1 MAITKFGILTLLA
14 MGAVQVSGRRQRQLQ
29 RPAESPLLNQMTS
42 QGCFS
47 TLPSDAE
54 SHGSG
59 TFLASGECWN
69 SCTKENKNVAITS
82 GSTCYCS
89 DSYPAKSSLVDDSS
103 CDWPC
108 PGYAMEACG
117 GLDPQAYSVF
127 NTGLELAPEYDDSEE
142 DDGDAFS
149 STTEDPS
156 SASAAISTASD
167 ASTKVTVTSLAT
179 GISPTTETQEV
190 SSATASLEAT
200 SPVLPVTVSQIAP
213 VVNEQTAATTPSAS
227 ASTVPENASPRL
239 SNPIGNI
246 VRMMISLF

>member
-1 MAITKFGILTLLA
+1 
-14 MGAVQVSGRRQRQLQ
+14 MGAAQVSGRRQLQ
-29 RPAESPLLNQMTS
+29 TPAQSPVLNQMTS

-59 TFLASGECWN
+59 SFLASGECWN

-89 DSYPAKSSLVDDSS
+89 DNYPAKSSLLDDSS

-117 GLDPQAYSVF
+117 GLDPKAYSVF
-127 NTGLELAPEYDDSEE
+127 NTGLELAPEYDDGEA
-142 DDGDAFS
+142 DDGDAS
-149 STTEDPS
+149 SATEAPS
-156 SASAAISTASD
+156 SASATISTASV
-167 ASTKVTVTSLAT
+167 ASTKVTVTSSAT
-179 GISPTTETQEV
+179 GIPSTTETE
-190 SSATASLEAT
+190 EAT
-200 SPVLPVTVSQIAP
+200 SPVLPVTASQIAP
-213 VVNEQTAATTPSAS
+213 VVNKQTAAATPSAS
-227 ASTVPENASPRL
+227 TSTVPENASPRL

-246 VRMMISLF
+246 VRMVMSLL

>member
-1 MAITKFGILTLLA
+1 MAITKFGLFTLLA
-14 MGAVQVSGRRQRQLQ
+14 MGAAQVSGRRQLQ
-29 RPAESPLLNQMTS
+29 TPAQSPVLNQMTS

-59 TFLASGECWN
+59 SFLASGECWN

-89 DSYPAKSSLVDDSS
+89 DNYPAKSSLLDDSS

-117 GLDPQAYSVF
+117 GLDPKAYSVF
-127 NTGLELAPEYDDSEE
+127 NTGLELAPEYDDGEA
-142 DDGDAFS
+142 DDGDAS
-149 STTEDPS
+149 SATEAPS
-156 SASAAISTASD
+156 SASATISTASV
-167 ASTKVTVTSLAT
+167 ASTKVTVTSSAT
-179 GISPTTETQEV
+179 GIPSTTETE
-190 SSATASLEAT
+190 EAT
-200 SPVLPVTVSQIAP
+200 SPVLPVTASQIAP
-213 VVNEQTAATTPSAS
+213 VVNKQTATATPSAS
-227 ASTVPENASPRL
+227 TLTVPENASPRL

-246 VRMMISLF
+246 VRMVMSLL

>member
-1 MAITKFGILTLLA
+1 MAITKFGLLTLLA
-14 MGAVQVSGRRQRQLQ
+14 VGTAQVSGRRQIQT
-29 RPAESPLLNQMTS
+29 PAQSPVLNEMTS

-59 TFLASGECWN
+59 AFLTSGACWN

-89 DSYPAKSSLVDDSS
+89 DNYPTKSSLLDDSS

-117 GLDPQAYSVF
+117 GLDPKAYSVF
-127 NTGLELAPEYDDSEE
+127 NTGLELAPEYDDGEAN
-142 DDGDAFS
+142 DDDAS
-149 STTEDPS
+149 SATEAPS
-156 SASAAISTASD
+156 SASATISTASV
-167 ASTKVTVTSLAT
+167 ASTKITVTSSAT
-179 GISPTTETQEV
+179 GIPSTTETEEAN
-190 SSATASLEAT
+190 SATASLEET
-200 SPVLPVTVSQIAP
+200 SPVLPVTASQIAP
-213 VVNEQTAATTPSAS
+213 VVNKQTAAATPSAS

-246 VRMMISLF
+246 VRMMISLL